1 MKKILWLVVW
11 IPVFVLG
18 CVSADDSFLVQKLD
32 DQSKSQALTAEGI
45 DQYQL
50 YVVKN
55 RDFEQI
61 GRIREYFNTALR
73 FDPANTQ
80 AQQYL
85 GMIDSYRAQQVK
97 VNLAAATKLLAKPK
111 RTDDDIY
118 QLAVYMQTAI
128 SLDPRNTDAQK
139 MLAQTS
145 DERSKLIDGYLA
157 KARASIAG
165 VDDKSTTAVREKA
178 YTDAFASVSKT
189 LDVDPR
195 SGPANSL
202 AGTIKAELS
211 KMVSARVAAIGK
223 LVAAAK
229 YTDARSQLTGLSDL
243 NRKAGNAFDADVS
256 TQTYS
261 VNFTWANALFGQKD
275 YITAE
280 SRVDA
285 ALAVKRTGEATALKR
300 KLVDL
305 HSKMDSGASFDTA
318 LQTIDKA
325 IAAGDLVSAHRL
337 LETVANTTTDQSKL
351 SQLDDRDQQILDAL
365 KAIYDQGVQA
375 YRDEDFKTAIDRL
388 QVVVSIKVDY
398 EQAADYLDKAK
409 SKQKLLD
416 KS

>member
-1 MKKILWLVVW
+1 MKKILWLIVW

-85 GMIDSYRAQQVK
+85 GLIDSYRAQQVK
-97 VNLAAATKLLAKPK
+97 VNLAAATKLLAKTK

-128 SLDPRNTDAQK
+128 SLDPQNTDAHK
-139 MLAQTS
+139 MLAQTA

-165 VDDKSTTAVREKA
+165 VDDKSTIAVREKA
-178 YTDAFASVSKT
+178 YTDAFASVGRA

-195 SGPANSL
+195 SAPANSL
-202 AGTIKAELS
+202 AGSIKSELS

-229 YTDARSQLTGLSDL
+229 YSDARTQLTGLSDL

-256 TQTYS
+256 TQAYS

-280 SRVDA
+280 TRVDA
-285 ALAVKRTGEATALKR
+285 ALAVKRTTEATALKR

-337 LETVANTTTDQSKL
+337 LDTVANTTTDQSKL

-365 KAIYDQGVQA
+365 KSIYDQGVQA

>member
-1 MKKILWLVVW
+1 MKKILWLIVW

-32 DQSKSQALTAEGI
+32 DQSKSQMLTAEGI

-61 GRIREYFNTALR
+61 DRIKEYFNTALR
-73 FDPANTQ
+73 FDPTNTQ
-80 AQQYL
+80 AQTYL
-85 GMIDSYRAQQVK
+85 GMIDQYKASQVK
-97 VNLAAATKLLAKPK
+97 VNIAAAGKLLAKPK
-111 RTDDDIY
+111 RTDDDMY
-118 QLAVYMQTAI
+118 LLAVYLNTAA
-128 SLDPRNTDAQK
+128 SLDPQNADAQK
-139 MLAQTS
+139 GLATTAA
-145 DERSKLIDGYLA
+145 ERSRLVDSYVG
-157 KARASIAG
+157 KARTSIAG
-165 VDDKSTTAVREKA
+165 IDDKSTVAAREKA
-178 YTDAFASVSKT
+178 YTDAFASVNKA

-195 SGPANSL
+195 NGPAASL

-211 KMVSARVAAIGK
+211 RMVSARVAAIGK

-229 YTDARSQLTGLSDL
+229 YSDARTQLTGLSDL
-243 NRKAGNAFDADVS
+243 NRRAGSAFDADVS
-256 TQTYS
+256 AQAYS
-261 VNFTWANALFGQKD
+261 VNFTWANALYGQKD

-305 HSKMDSGASFDTA
+305 RSKIDSGASFDTA

-325 IAAGDLVSAHRL
+325 IAGGDLVSAHRL
-337 LETVANTTTDQSKL
+337 LETVANNTTDQSKL
-351 SQLDDRDQQILDAL
+351 SQLDDRDQQIQDAL

-388 QVVVSIKVDY
+388 QIVVSIKVDY